1 MDRFAIQY
9 DEHGVQL
16 HNDYIGAIAAGII
29 RYWEKRKIPVAAPHL
44 LYGMIHKDR
53 ATLIY
58 WERVLKEEGLL

>member
-1 MDRFAIQY
+1 MDRFSIKY
-9 DEHGVQL
+9 DERGVQL
-16 HNDYIGAIAAGII
+16 HNDYIGAIADGIS
-29 RYWEKRKIPVAAPHL
+29 RYWQKRKIRVEAPHL